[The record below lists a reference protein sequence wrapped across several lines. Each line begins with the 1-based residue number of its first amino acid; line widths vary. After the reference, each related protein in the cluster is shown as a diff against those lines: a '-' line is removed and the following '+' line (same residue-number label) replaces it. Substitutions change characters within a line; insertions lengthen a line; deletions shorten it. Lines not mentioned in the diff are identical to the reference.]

1 MGTVENLSEYLAAIV
16 ENSDDAII
24 TKNLQS
30 IIQTWNG
37 GAERLF
43 GYTAEEAV
51 GQPIMM
57 LIPRDRQHEEADIIA
72 RLHRGERIEHFE
84 TFRRRKNGSLVPI
97 SLTISPVR
105 NASGEVIGAS
115 KVARDITQ
123 QRAAA
128 ERQNLLLAEM
138 RHRVGNCFAVAGS
151 LITVSARQVET
162 ADELATLMRERLVAL
177 SDAHRLAVVDPT
189 GDSTDSTSLL
199 DLIKSVI
206 EPFAGDQFCELD
218 VEDLRIASS
227 VLTPMALVFY
237 ELCTNAAKYGA
248 LCQRDGGLTV
258 TARRQ
263 GDRFLIDWQERCS
276 IDPQAVSG
284 AGFGTQM
291 CDSVVKSALG
301 GTISRRFRAS
311 GATATIDLDLAT
323 LEDR

>member
-128 ERQNLLLAEM
+128 ERQNLLL
-138 RHRVGNCFAVAGS
+138 
-151 LITVSARQVET
+151 